1 MTITL
6 LTSDYFP
13 NVGGMAVHVHE
24 LSRAL
29 AALGHKVHLVNP
41 VYGTGEDKVESF
53 DGVTLHRLY
62 IGHSTPRIK
71 HLFYINKVR
80 RYLLGLFKRER
91 VDILHWHDLTPN
103 CWTTATLRNR
113 VPLVWTNHS
122 SNYLEYYET
131 EAGRRKIRRW
141 LGHADAVIGP
151 SLELHMKS
159 IATGI
164 PEDMLFYI
172 PNGVDSGKFRP
183 GMSFDVVDKD
193 YGLDSAYPVILCPRR
208 LEPKNGVEFFIRSIP
223 IVRERFPNAQFLVA
237 GGGFPEERARFED
250 MLRAFGQQKGV
261 VFSGNVSNT
270 VMPKFYALATIAV
283 LPSLMEATSIAGL
296 EAMACG
302 LPLIGTTVG
311 GIPEIISDGDSGLLV
326 EPRDERAL
334 AGAMIRILEDQSLR
348 TSLGR
353 EARRRVET
361 EFAWSEIARR
371 TCEVYDRVLAGRKA

>member
-1 MTITL
+1 
-6 LTSDYFP
+6 
-13 NVGGMAVHVHE
+13 
-24 LSRAL
+24 
-29 AALGHKVHLVNP
+29 
-41 VYGTGEDKVESF
+41 
-53 DGVTLHRLY
+53 
-62 IGHSTPRIK
+62 
-71 HLFYINKVR
+71 
-80 RYLLGLFKRER
+80 
-91 VDILHWHDLTPN
+91 
-103 CWTTATLRNR
+103 
-113 VPLVWTNHS
+113 
-122 SNYLEYYET
+122 
-131 EAGRRKIRRW
+131 
-141 LGHADAVIGP
+141 
-151 SLELHMKS
+151 
-159 IATGI
+159 
-164 PEDMLFYI
+164 
-172 PNGVDSGKFRP
+172 
-183 GMSFDVVDKD
+183 
-193 YGLDSAYPVILCPRR
+193 

-334 AGAMIRILEDQSLR
+334 AGAMLRLLEDQSLR